1 MKQGDS
7 IYPEKPEGH
16 KGLGIQLR
24 NFALTYDGRSGL
36 VRALDNISLDV
47 RPGEFLCIVGPSGC
61 GKTTMLRVLAGL
73 ETHYEGQVEF
83 TGQVNTHRVNAM
95 VFQDRS
101 VFPWMTVEENVQLG
115 LRSIPMSKSERSR
128 ICEEWIYRVGLGEFK
143 RAYPRELSGGMVQ
156 RVSIARAFATDPSI
170 LFMDEPFAALDEQ
183 IKLLMQEELI
193 RIWEGSNK
201 TVVYVTHSVEEA
213 VSLSDRIIVMTFRP
227 GQVKAMLEV
236 EFPRPRNLAG
246 LRRNPEFHE
255 KVYHIWEILREEV
268 VRARETELEESHK
281 RPK

>member
-1 MKQGDS
+1 MEQGDPK
-7 IYPEKPEGH
+7 YPEESEGH
-16 KGLGIQLR
+16 KGLGIRIQNLV
-24 NFALTYDGRSGL
+24 LTYEGRSGL
-36 VRALDNISLDV
+36 VRALDNISMEV

-73 ETHYEGQVEF
+73 ETNYEGQVEYA
-83 TGQVNTHRVNAM
+83 GQVTTHRVNAM

-128 ICEEWIYRVGLGEFK
+128 ISEEWIHRVGLGEFK
-143 RAYPRELSGGMVQ
+143 RAYPKELSGGMVQ
-156 RVSIARAFATDPSI
+156 RVSIARAFATDPAI

-213 VSLSDRIIVMTFRP
+213 VSLGDRIIVMTFRP
-227 GQVKAMLEV
+227 GRVKAMLEV
-236 EFPRPRNLAG
+236 EFSRPRNLAG

-255 KVYHIWEILREEV
+255 KVYRIWEILREEV
-268 VRARETELEESHK
+268 VRARETELEEGHK